1 MTGKNLHVESY
12 MDGSASG
19 VVPAGDGKD
28 VDTDGD
34 LEFDLIQSFE
44 KLAVESL
51 GRKDYAKAEQFL
63 RKALE
68 RVLPSDADPSHQTAD
83 VKTMKLRL
91 ALSCCLQ
98 GNWKAAEDVLITMAI
113 SRAIGDLPVFHFL
126 HATALAYVAAN
137 CPKKALASCKTA
149 FQGRKRLLGR
159 FCEFFFVFF
168 C

>member
-68 RVLPSDADPSHQTAD
+68 RELPSDADPSHQTAD

-98 GNWKAAEDVLITMAI
+98 GNWKAAEDVLNTMANFW
-113 SRAIGDLPVFHFL
+113 AFGVLLVFF
-126 HATALAYVAAN
+126 
-137 CPKKALASCKTA
+137 
-149 FQGRKRLLGR
+149 
-159 FCEFFFVFF
+159 FFFVLALVFVVAF
-168 C
+168 CF